1 MEHSQADFTAIL
13 AKEGMM
19 EKRGNRPSIV
29 GPLILI
35 TAGILLLLNQ
45 AGRLPWGIWGT
56 LWRFWPLIIVLIGI
70 EVLLG
75 AARST
80 PFYVGGLIVAV
91 AVIVGVVLFAIYVG
105 ERPVGVR
112 PPAGTEQVVE
122 AMHDADSGQIKLV
135 FALGTLDIGAL
146 GDSPSFVEGQVE
158 YSRYSQPVQR
168 LFRVREGKARF
179 SLEARSRR
187 VPFWLPGDATE
198 RWRLRFTPSIPLE
211 LEVDA
216 GAGNVLL
223 DLRDLKVTQLEVD
236 GGAGRTDITFP
247 AAAAFTR
254 ASVSAG
260 VGDIIV
266 HIPENVGARI
276 RIDKALASVR
286 VESARFSRSGD
297 DYVSTNYHTAEN
309 KLELDLETAVGA
321 ITIR

>member
-1 MEHSQADFTAIL
+1 ME
-13 AKEGMM
+13 
-19 EKRGNRPSIV
+19 RGRKFPSIV

-56 LWRFWPLIIVLIGI
+56 LWRFWPLIIVLVGI

-80 PFYVGGLIVAV
+80 ALYVGGLIVAV
-91 AVIVGVVLFAIYVG
+91 VIIVGVVLFAVYVG

-112 PPAGTEQVVE
+112 PPAASEQLVE
-122 AMHDADSGQIKLV
+122 AMHDADSGQIGLK
-135 FALGTLDIGAL
+135 FALGTLEISAL
-146 GDSPSFVEGQVE
+146 GDSPSFVEGKLE
-158 YSRYSQPVQR
+158 YSRYSQAAQR
-168 LFRVREGKARF
+168 AFRVTAGEARF
-179 SLEARSRR
+179 SLEARSRPA
-187 VPFWLPGDATE
+187 PFWLPGDAGE
-198 RWRLRFTPSIPLE
+198 RWNLRFTPRIPLQ

-216 GAGNVLL
+216 GAGTVLL
-223 DLRDLKVTQLEVD
+223 DLRDLKVVRLDLE
-236 GGAGRTDITFP
+236 GGAGRADITFP
-247 AAAAFTR
+247 AAAALTR

-260 VGDIIV
+260 VGEIIV

-297 DYVSTNYHTAEN
+297 EYVSTNYQTAEN
-309 KLELDLETAVGA
+309 KLELDVETAVGA

>member
-1 MEHSQADFTAIL
+1 
-13 AKEGMM
+13 M
-19 EKRGNRPSIV
+19 EKRRKYPSIV

-56 LWRFWPLIIVLIGI
+56 LWRFWPLIIVLVGI

-80 PFYVGGLIVAV
+80 ALYVGGLIVAV
-91 AVIVGVVLFAIYVG
+91 VIIVGVVLFAVYVG
-105 ERPVGVR
+105 GRPVAVR
-112 PPAGTEQVVE
+112 PPAATEQVVE
-122 AMHDADSGQIKLV
+122 AMHDADSGQIGLQ
-135 FALGTLDIGAL
+135 FALGTLEISAL
-146 GDSPSFVEGQVE
+146 GDSTSFVEGKVE
-158 YSRYSQPVQR
+158 YSRYSQAVR
-168 LFRVREGKARF
+168 RAFRVTGGKARF
-179 SLEARSRR
+179 SLEARSRPI
-187 VPFWLPGDATE
+187 PFWLPGDAGE
-198 RWRLRFTPSIPLE
+198 RWSLRFTPRIPLE

-216 GAGNVLL
+216 GAGSVLL
-223 DLRDLKVTQLEVD
+223 DLRDLKVTRLEVD

-247 AAAAFTR
+247 AAAALTQ

-260 VGDIIV
+260 VGEIIV

-286 VESARFSRSGD
+286 VESTRFSRSGD
-297 DYVSTNYHTAEN
+297 EYVSTNYRTAEN
-309 KLELDLETAVGA
+309 KLELDLEAAVGA